1 MKGIFSAAK
10 KGDLTFI
17 QSQNI
22 DETTTDDD
30 GANCLHYVCRG
41 GNVTLVEY
49 LVNTKQFN
57 VSKKT
62 KFGSTAFHEA
72 AASGGLDIVKWLWTN
87 TQVNI
92 DEGDDVG
99 ATPLHIAALYGQ
111 LLVVHWIINNTSCDL
126 LLKTKKGATCLHF
139 AVVGGNLQVV
149 KLILTEIPR
158 SINLQLDNGATPA
171 YLACQYGHLEI
182 LKYLVEKNAN
192 MKMKSFDGMSYVHAA
207 SQGGHLDVVKWLVK
221 EQGCNANDRDLD
233 GASCLHFAATNGR
246 ASVVAWMMKEGGAK
260 VTLDNLGGSPL
271 HNAAELGHFE
281 VIKAL
286 LDNGCDVNITDNDG
300 LTAAEL
306 AEKCHQSG
314 CAALIR
320 GEFPSSDFL
329 EKENS
334 DNITHSNGINRLNTS
349 NQTNQS
355 DRQKPFIIQ
364 ASNSFS
370 NHFNHYPSYNR
381 SSQSNFSQSDHDSF
395 TNNTSS
401 TTHDSLNST
410 DRNVTPEA
418 CDNLNTNSHD
428 VHQEPPVHIPERD
441 YPEDDDSLSSTESV
455 TTRSIPADN
464 YKSHQINPDN
474 YEPPDLPPDTISE
487 KDSENGSPFSLDKSN
502 TTFSETD
509 ISTQVANG
517 TDKSVVEE
525 YISAEQES
533 DLSSET
539 STLSSAS
546 RYDEVGKKQ
555 KTTDSSVHFSSDH
568 HFINSPSASTQGSP
582 ASSPYRVS
590 SPRASILS
598 KVTEDHSS
606 QANFVSTN
614 VVEKR
619 TVQTLRDNFQRKD
632 SSSLIPT
639 PPFPGIPPKVPTSA
653 SNLKPKGTRNMTES
667 ITAPKSDWL
676 SELKQLHVSNSETN
690 LNENDTNDQ
699 NGDSEVAQIRTNGNA
714 DHAEK
719 NLPMSMTNGEVK
731 KSPRPQLLTSSSS
744 TGNLASMGSMSPVIG
759 RSIVDELKKKDLS
772 DLRVT
777 KKPGEGKQVKM
788 VFSFGDPSPVKVTQ
802 NNSSPVSTSNGNQKE
817 SKPKTPVLMGEFDP
831 KNFMEK
837 VPDVDPVGAA
847 YPEWKKQLLARQ
859 LAEKAL
865 QESEEKKK
873 QEEYEARFANMPA
886 WKRQMIERK
895 EFQAKQSGNK

>member
-1 MKGIFSAAK
+1 MAVFVWLTSLVTVMVLQSANNPEDKISMEPVFTFDPADLEFIDYENMTFGCPYTCQEIIMSVLIGALFLAAVYQHKLLKREIKEMNTVFGQCIKGDGEMSAVSNFYSETECLIKDMKRKSKAMEKRFKKIEQRIPIKEDLELIKDDVDYLKDSWSNQYTTFSLLDINLNIKANSEDLKVQLAEIQGRFDAAINEVEGYMVEDEGILKSIVGDVQMLESYFEMKGIFSAAK

-72 AASGGLDIVKWLWTN
+72 SASGSLDIVKWLWTN

-139 AVVGGNLQVV
+139 AVVGGNLKVV

-207 SQGGHLDVVKWLVK
+207 SQGGHLAVVKWLVK

-320 GEFPSSDFL
+320 GEI
-329 EKENS
+329 K
-334 DNITHSNGINRLNTS
+334 
-349 NQTNQS
+349 
-355 DRQKPFIIQ
+355 
-364 ASNSFS
+364 
-370 NHFNHYPSYNR
+370 
-381 SSQSNFSQSDHDSF
+381 
-395 TNNTSS
+395 
-401 TTHDSLNST
+401 
-410 DRNVTPEA
+410 
-418 CDNLNTNSHD
+418 
-428 VHQEPPVHIPERD
+428 
-441 YPEDDDSLSSTESV
+441 
-455 TTRSIPADN
+455 
-464 YKSHQINPDN
+464 
-474 YEPPDLPPDTISE
+474 
-487 KDSENGSPFSLDKSN
+487 
-502 TTFSETD
+502 
-509 ISTQVANG
+509 
-517 TDKSVVEE
+517 
-525 YISAEQES
+525 
-533 DLSSET
+533 
-539 STLSSAS
+539 
-546 RYDEVGKKQ
+546 
-555 KTTDSSVHFSSDH
+555 
-568 HFINSPSASTQGSP
+568 
-582 ASSPYRVS
+582 
-590 SPRASILS
+590 
-598 KVTEDHSS
+598 
-606 QANFVSTN
+606 
-614 VVEKR
+614 
-619 TVQTLRDNFQRKD
+619 
-632 SSSLIPT
+632 
-639 PPFPGIPPKVPTSA
+639 
-653 SNLKPKGTRNMTES
+653 
-667 ITAPKSDWL
+667 
-676 SELKQLHVSNSETN
+676 
-690 LNENDTNDQ
+690 
-699 NGDSEVAQIRTNGNA
+699 
-714 DHAEK
+714 
-719 NLPMSMTNGEVK
+719 
-731 KSPRPQLLTSSSS
+731 
-744 TGNLASMGSMSPVIG
+744 
-759 RSIVDELKKKDLS
+759 
-772 DLRVT
+772 
-777 KKPGEGKQVKM
+777 
-788 VFSFGDPSPVKVTQ
+788 
-802 NNSSPVSTSNGNQKE
+802 
-817 SKPKTPVLMGEFDP
+817 
-831 KNFMEK
+831 
-837 VPDVDPVGAA
+837 
-847 YPEWKKQLLARQ
+847 
-859 LAEKAL
+859 
-865 QESEEKKK
+865 
-873 QEEYEARFANMPA
+873 
-886 WKRQMIERK
+886 
-895 EFQAKQSGNK
+895 